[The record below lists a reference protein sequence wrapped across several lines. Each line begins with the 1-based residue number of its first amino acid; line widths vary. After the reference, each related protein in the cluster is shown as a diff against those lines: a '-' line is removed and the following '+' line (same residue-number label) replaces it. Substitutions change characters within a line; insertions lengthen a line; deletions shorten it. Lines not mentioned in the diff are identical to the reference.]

1 VSATAQQASEAPAA
15 ARDVKQPRP
24 RRRIALAG
32 GIAALIAVA
41 LASIVV
47 GPLAGTSG
55 SQSGAD
61 DRDATALATVE
72 RGRLSSQVSDTGTLG
87 YAAWPDGS
95 PYSVVNQA
103 SGPFTA
109 LPSAGDVIRC
119 GKPLYRVANEPVVL
133 LCGRTP
139 AYRAL
144 AEGMSGPDVR
154 QLNRNL
160 VALGYAD
167 RSELDPSSDYFGSV
181 TATALE
187 RLQAKLGLD
196 ETGMLELDRAVFLP
210 GPLRITVSSATLG
223 TMAQPGLPIARAT
236 STRRQVRVD
245 LDASQAAGVKIG
257 DRARITLPDNR
268 TARGVVSRVASV
280 AGASGAGGSGSDS
293 GSGSD
298 AATATLPVYI
308 RLGRANDVSVIEE
321 APVEVAIITGRVKD
335 ALSVPVT
342 ALLARPAGGYA
353 VETVGADG
361 DRSLVPVQLG
371 SFDHEHGLVQVS
383 GSGLRAGQRVVVPA
397 T

>member
-1 VSATAQQASEAPAA
+1 VSAAAQQASETPAA
-15 ARDVKQPRP
+15 AQAERQPRP

-55 SQSGAD
+55 SESGPD
-61 DRDATALATVE
+61 ERDATALATVE
-72 RGRLSSQVSDTGTLG
+72 HGRLSSQVSDTGTLG
-87 YAAWPDGS
+87 YTARRDDS

-103 SGPFTA
+103 SGPFTV

-119 GKPLYRVANEPVVL
+119 GKPLYRVANEPIVL

-167 RSELDPSSDYFGSV
+167 RSELDPTSDYFGSV
-181 TATALE
+181 TAAALE

-210 GPLRITVSSATLG
+210 GPLRITGSSATLG
-223 TMAQPGLPIARAT
+223 TIAQPGLPIARAT

-245 LDASQAAGVKIG
+245 LDASQAAGVEIG

-268 TARGVVSRVASV
+268 TARGVVSRIASV
-280 AGASGAGGSGSDS
+280 AGGSGGGGSGSDA

-298 AATATLPVYI
+298 SATATLPVYI
-308 RLGRANDVSVIEE
+308 KLERAKDVSVIEE
-321 APVEVAIITGRVKD
+321 APVEVTIITGRVKD

-342 ALLARPAGGYA
+342 ALLARPGGGYA

-361 DRSLVPVQLG
+361 DRDLVPVRLG
-371 SFDHEHGLVQVS
+371 SFDHEQGLVQVS
-383 GSGLRAGQRVVVPA
+383 GSGLRAGQRVVVPS

>member
-1 VSATAQQASEAPAA
+1 VSATAQQASEPPAA
-15 ARDVKQPRP
+15 AQDEKRPRP

-41 LASIVV
+41 LASTVV
-47 GPLAGTSG
+47 DPLAGTSG
-55 SQSGAD
+55 SESSPD
-61 DRDATALATVE
+61 ERDATALATVE
-72 RGRLSSQVSDTGTLG
+72 RGRLSSQVSDTGTIG
-87 YAAWPDGS
+87 YAARPDGS

-109 LPSAGDVIRC
+109 LPSAGDRIRC

-167 RSELDPSSDYFGSV
+167 RSELDPSSDYFGSE
-181 TATALE
+181 TAAGLE

-196 ETGMLELDRAVFLP
+196 ETGVLELDRAVFLP
-210 GPLRITVSSATLG
+210 GPLRITGSSTTLG
-223 TMAQPGLPIARAT
+223 TMAQPGAPIARAT

-245 LDASQAAGVKIG
+245 LDGSQAAGVEIG
-257 DRARITLPDNR
+257 DRALITLPDNR
-268 TARGVVSRVASV
+268 RARGVVSRVASV
-280 AGASGAGGSGSDS
+280 ASASGAGGSGSDA

-298 AATATLPVYI
+298 SATATVPVYI
-308 RLGRANDVSVIEE
+308 KLERANDVSVIDE
-321 APVEVAIITGRVKD
+321 APVEVAIITGRVKG
-335 ALSVPVT
+335 AMSVPVT
-342 ALLARPAGGYA
+342 ALLARPGGGYA

-371 SFDHEHGLVQVS
+371 SFDHEQGLVQVS
-383 GSGLRAGQRVVVPA
+383 GSRLRAGQRVVVP
-397 T
+397 TT